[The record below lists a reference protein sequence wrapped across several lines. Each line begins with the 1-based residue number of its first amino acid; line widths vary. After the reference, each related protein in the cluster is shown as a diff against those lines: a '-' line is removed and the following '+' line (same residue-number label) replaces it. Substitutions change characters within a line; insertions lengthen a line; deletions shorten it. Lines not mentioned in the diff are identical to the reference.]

1 MSMSS
6 MNITN
11 NNLMFLP
18 EQDFN
23 KPWIDEELYAKYGLD
38 VEMDDNMPTQRRFVR
53 LIIQKMKFSE
63 KRRNSLL
70 FILV

>member
-1 MSMSS
+1 MSS
-6 MNITN
+6 QVVVLSPSFTPHRDRM
-11 NNLMFLP
+11 
-18 EQDFN
+18 D
-23 KPWIDEELYAKYGLD
+23 LYAKYGLD

-70 FILV
+70 FTLV